1 MAREHQDE
9 FVECSCAKDQRESL
23 ISKLKSYGATNAE
36 EGVYYNNDA
45 IISLVPRPLP
55 HFLRVILKMWE
66 WPVDEASYNDK
77 NAQYPSHVSVVKLVN
92 PVDANYCVVKFSV
105 VREVG
110 SIVKVLKAFSVS

>member
-23 ISKLKSYGATNAE
+23 IGKLKSYGATNAE
-36 EGVYYNNDA
+36 EGVYYNNNNDA
-45 IISLVPRPLP
+45 AMTKIHNIPL
-55 HFLRVILKMWE
+55 
-66 WPVDEASYNDK
+66 N
-77 NAQYPSHVSVVKLVN
+77 VSVVKHVK
-92 PVDANYCVVKFSV
+92 PVDPNYCVVKFSV